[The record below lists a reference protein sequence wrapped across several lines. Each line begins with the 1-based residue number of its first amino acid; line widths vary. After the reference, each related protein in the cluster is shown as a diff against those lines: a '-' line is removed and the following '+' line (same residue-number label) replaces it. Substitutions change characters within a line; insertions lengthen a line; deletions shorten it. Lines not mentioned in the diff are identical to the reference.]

1 MENPDIHIDEERYVS
16 NYNLEVLLKRLNRK
30 VSVIMWIQIGI
41 VAVGIA
47 FGILIVVAGLVLP
60 DVLRAAKF

>member
-1 MENPDIHIDEERYVS
+1 MGNPDIQIDEERYVS

-47 FGILIVVAGLVLP
+47 FGILVVVAGLVLP

>member
-1 MENPDIHIDEERYVS
+1 MS